1 MSAELNHARVR
12 VANAIL
18 VELRVAQTAGAAVH
32 SHTRGVDT
40 APSHPRDHGLLVAM
54 KTRSGASVMCLTG
67 CGGTDPAHAI
77 RLKVV
82 YGKTMRT
89 RTPHVGT

>member
-1 MSAELNHARVR
+1 
-12 VANAIL
+12 
-18 VELRVAQTAGAAVH
+18 
-32 SHTRGVDT
+32 
-40 APSHPRDHGLLVAM
+40 
-54 KTRSGASVMCLTG
+54 MCLTG

>member
-54 KTRSGASVMCLTG
+54 KTRSGVSDVPDRVRVPTRP
-67 CGGTDPAHAI
+67 TI
-77 RLKVV
+77 RVID
-82 YGKTMRT
+82 
-89 RTPHVGT
+89 